1 MSIARKHLKIQ
12 GKVQGVGFRQ
22 NAFILA
28 QKLGVKGWVKNTFDG
43 AVEITVEGEPTSV
56 DLFVEWCHEGPIHS
70 VVSSVTILESKTLAE
85 AEFSVFSIQKT
96 T

>member
-1 MSIARKHLKIQ
+1 MKITRKHLKIK

-28 QKLGVKGWVKNTFDG
+28 QKLGIRGWVKNTREGD
-43 AVEITVEGEPTSV
+43 VEVMMEGENSAV
-56 DLFVEWCHEGPIHS
+56 SLFEEWCHEGPIHS
-70 VVSSVTILESKTLAE
+70 VVTSVIVLEAKTPSETIFLNFT
-85 AEFSVFSIQKT
+85 IQKT

>member
-1 MSIARKHLKIQ
+1 MAIARKHLKIQ

-43 AVEITVEGEPTSV
+43 AVEITVEGEPASV
-56 DLFVEWCHEGPIHS
+56 ALFVEWCHEGPIHS
-70 VVSSVTILESKTLAE
+70 VVNSVTELESKTLEE
-85 AEFSVFSIQKT
+85 AEFIVFSIQKT

>member
-1 MSIARKHLKIQ
+1 MDIARKHLKIQ

-56 DLFVEWCHEGPIHS
+56 DLLVEWCHEGPMHS
-70 VVSSVTILESKTLAE
+70 VVRSVTILESKTLAE